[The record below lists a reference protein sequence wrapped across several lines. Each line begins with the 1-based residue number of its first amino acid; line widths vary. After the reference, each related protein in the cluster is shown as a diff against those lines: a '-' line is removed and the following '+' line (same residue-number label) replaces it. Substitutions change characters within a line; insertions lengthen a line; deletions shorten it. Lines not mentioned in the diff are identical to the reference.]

1 VKHLEGLNEAQKQAV
16 MHSDGPILIVAGA
29 GAGKTKTITH
39 RIVQLISTGTAPQA
53 ILAVTFT
60 NKAAGEMR
68 ERVGN
73 LLGMGELSAY
83 STRGPLITTFHSLGA
98 RLLREFA
105 EEAGIPPAFA
115 VWDRDDSSRA
125 LKKILKDIGYED
137 RFPPRQILSAISR
150 AKGDGETWEDHLRD
164 HSAYKQAVGEA
175 WRAYDAMR
183 EKEGAL
189 DFSDLLAKTVG
200 LLAKQPQVLAK
211 LQDRWH
217 YLTID
222 EYQDTNRSQFEIA
235 RLLAGEKKN
244 ICAVG
249 DMDQC
254 IYSWNGAD
262 IGNLM
267 SFERQF
273 PGTRI
278 VLLEENYRSTQTII
292 TAANGVISKNKNR
305 YDKRLN
311 TNNPT
316 GAAISLFA
324 GETER
329 DEAFYI
335 AREARSLLGSGVK
348 PSEIAVLFRQNFQSR
363 SLEEAFIT
371 TGIPY
376 RVLGVRFFDRAEVKD
391 VLSYIRAA
399 RNPASSVDFAR
410 AAGSPSRGIGA
421 TTLEKYFAG
430 APLAAAAQKKLDAF
444 RTLLRRIREASE
456 ALPASQAV
464 HFALRES
471 GLETLLNA
479 DDEGKERLGNVFE
492 LVAHATR
499 FDALPAPEG
508 IALLLEDAAL
518 MGEQDALQ
526 KREEAVS
533 LMTVHASKGLEFDAV
548 FVTGLEHGLFPQERE
563 GDDRDTEEERRLFYV
578 ALTRARNYLYLTLA
592 GSRLKYGT
600 RERTVPSGFLDDID
614 QRLISFAEPQ
624 ERLPTIQLL

>member
-1 VKHLEGLNEAQKQAV
+1 MHLEGLNEAQKQAV
-16 MHSDGPILIVAGA
+16 MHSEGPLLIVAGA

-39 RIVQLISTGTAPQA
+39 RIVQLISAGAAPQA

-73 LLGMGELSAY
+73 LLGMGELGAY

-98 RLLREFA
+98 RLLREFS
-105 EEAGIPPAFA
+105 EEAGVPPAFT

-125 LKKILKDIGYED
+125 LKKILKEIGYED

-150 AKGDGETWEDHLRD
+150 AKGDGETPDDYLAD
-164 HSAYKQAVGEA
+164 HSAYKQTVGEA
-175 WRAYDAMR
+175 WKAYDAMR

-189 DFSDLLAKTVG
+189 DFTDLLSRTVQ
-200 LLAKQPQVLAK
+200 LLAGRTDVREK
-211 LQDRWH
+211 LQARWQ

-222 EYQDTNRSQFEIA
+222 EYQDTNRAQFDIA
-235 RLLAGEKKN
+235 RLLAGDRKN

-305 YDKRLN
+305 YDKHLS
-311 TNNPT
+311 TQNPT
-316 GAAISLFA
+316 GEAITLFA

-335 AREARSLLGSGVK
+335 AREARALLGSGVK
-348 PSEIAVLFRQNFQSR
+348 ASEIAVLFRQNFQSR

-371 TGIPY
+371 TGVPY

-391 VLSYIRAA
+391 VLAYVRAA
-399 RNPASSVDFAR
+399 RNPASSVDFSR
-410 AAGSPSRGIGA
+410 AAATPSRGIGA

-430 APLAAAAQKKLDAF
+430 APLAAAAQKKIDAF
-444 RTLLRRIREASE
+444 RSILARIRNATETM
-456 ALPASQAV
+456 PASHAV
-464 HFALRES
+464 HVALKES
-471 GLETLLNA
+471 GLEAMLNA

-499 FDALPAPEG
+499 FDALPPPDG
-508 IALLLEDAAL
+508 IAQLLEDAAL
-518 MGEQDALQ
+518 MGEQDALE

-533 LMTVHASKGLEFDAV
+533 LMTIHASKGLEFDAV

-578 ALTRARNYLYLTLA
+578 ALTRARKHLYLTLA

-600 RERTVPSGFLDDID
+600 RERTIPSAFLEDID
-614 QRLISFAEPQ
+614 QRLLSFAEPQ